1 MPAMKIRSWIAAL
14 ALLALA
20 PAARA
25 GREKA
30 DLQRDIDAQRAAVAD
45 FERLDEKRAVT
56 DEITLL
62 RTWLDEAS
70 AQFAKEEW
78 DKVREVLD
86 RCVAQAE
93 LLRQKIAATKLGAQ
107 AQGREAAVKASRDK
121 IEKTRAALQQAL
133 VTKKAMEM
141 NNK

>member
-1 MPAMKIRSWIAAL
+1 MMGL
-14 ALLALA
+14 ALSLALVA
-20 PAARA
+20 PARA
-25 GREKA
+25 GQEKA

-45 FERLDEKRAVT
+45 FERLDDRHAAT

-78 DKVREVLD
+78 NKVREELD

-93 LLRQKIAATKLGAQ
+93 LLRQKIAANRLMAQ
-107 AQGREAAVKASRDK
+107 AQDREAAVKRSRDK
-121 IEKTRAALQQAL
+121 VEKTKAALQQAT
-133 VTKKAMEM
+133 VNKKAMEM
-141 NNK
+141 NSK

>member
-1 MPAMKIRSWIAAL
+1 MKIRAWWIVLAL
-14 ALLALA
+14 ACLA

-30 DLQRDIDAQRAAVAD
+30 DLQRDIDAQRAAVTD

-70 AQFAKEEW
+70 AQFAKEDW

-93 LLRQKIAATKLGAQ
+93 LLRQKIAAAKLGGQ

-121 IEKTRAALQQAL
+121 VEKTRAALQQAM